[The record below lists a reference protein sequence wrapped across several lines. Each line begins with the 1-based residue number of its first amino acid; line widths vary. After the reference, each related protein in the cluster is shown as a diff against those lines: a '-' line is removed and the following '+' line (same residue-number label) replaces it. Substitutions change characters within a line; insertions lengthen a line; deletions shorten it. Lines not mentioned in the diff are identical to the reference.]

1 MKKLNALLAIVPVC
15 TAVVCAV
22 YFWYEYGLISLAF
35 DAAIILFLPFASLF
49 HELGHIL
56 FGALVGIKA
65 VPKLK
70 LFGSS
75 SCKIIPKTYKNLRPK
90 VFFTA
95 MGGIIV
101 NVLFVITGIV
111 ALCVRGCP
119 SWLAVVMPTSVWL
132 YLINIVPVRYSGGKT
147 DGLILFEIAKND
159 DTAKVMLAVL
169 SVQAQVLRGK
179 PIQEIDENLLFGVPQ
194 IAEDEEA
201 FIALT
206 ELRYEYFNAKGDGQQ
221 AEKYRLR
228 FEELKNEYM

>member
-1 MKKLNALLAIVPVC
+1 
-15 TAVVCAV
+15 
-22 YFWYEYGLISLAF
+22 
-35 DAAIILFLPFASLF
+35 
-49 HELGHIL
+49 
-56 FGALVGIKA
+56 
-65 VPKLK
+65 
-70 LFGSS
+70 
-75 SCKIIPKTYKNLRPK
+75 
-90 VFFTA
+90 
-95 MGGIIV
+95 
-101 NVLFVITGIV
+101 
-111 ALCVRGCP
+111 
-119 SWLAVVMPTSVWL
+119 MPTSVWL

-179 PIQEIDENLLFGVPQ
+179 PIQEVDENLLFGVPQ

-206 ELRYEYFNAKGDGQQ
+206 ELRYEYFNAKGDEQQ